1 MTKTPKTDSQA
12 YDVFYRGDM
21 GGKFTA
27 TETKMDKYG
36 DYVSVDFA
44 RQLEEALA
52 NLLAN
57 PYPHDLMAIRIEVE
71 REWGGD
77 EEVAQEEMDAYCTQE
92 YMLEA
97 REKWK
102 SAENAARKLLNL

>member
-1 MTKTPKTDSQA
+1 MTKTPKTP
-12 YDVFYRGDM
+12 
-21 GGKFTA
+21 KT
-27 TETKMDKYG
+27 DKNIHTCG
-36 DYVSVDFA
+36 ECGPTVDVDFA
-44 RQLEEALA
+44 RQLEEALT

-57 PYPHDLMAIRIEVE
+57 PYPHDLIAIRLEVE

-77 EEVAQEEMDAYCTQE
+77 EKVAQEEMDTYCTRE

>member
-1 MTKTPKTDSQA
+1 MTKTPKTDA
-12 YDVFYRGDM
+12 AMFYQPSDRHTD
-21 GGKFTA
+21 
-27 TETKMDKYG
+27 EV
-36 DYVSVDFA
+36 VSADFA
-44 RQLEEALA
+44 RQLEEALT

-57 PYPHDLMAIRIEVE
+57 PYPHDLMAIRLEVE

-77 EEVAQEEMDAYCTQE
+77 ETAAKEEMDTYCTQE

-102 SAENAARKLLNL
+102 SAENVARKLLNL